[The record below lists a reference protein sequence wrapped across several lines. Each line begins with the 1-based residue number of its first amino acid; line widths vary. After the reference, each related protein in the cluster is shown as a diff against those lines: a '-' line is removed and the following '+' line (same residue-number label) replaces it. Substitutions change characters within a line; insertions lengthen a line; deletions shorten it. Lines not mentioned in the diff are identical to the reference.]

1 VRAYEWSPE
10 NDTCPH
16 PGTEGPSEAWLRWDA
31 PVPDAYYGVA
41 FSPRLCHP
49 PELTL
54 ETIAADIV
62 AVADSMAPWPDPAVD
77 RKAQPG
83 T

>member
-1 VRAYEWSPE
+1 MEKRW
-10 NDTCPH
+10 
-16 PGTEGPSEAWLRWDA
+16 PGSWRKAGPALRWDA

-62 AVADSMAPWPDPAVD
+62 AVADSMAPWPDPAAD